1 MSFLLI
7 LTLIVVVTVGMLL
20 MKIFSAMQPN
30 DKQIDAD
37 IKKMKT
43 ELEPLTKN
51 LISIS
56 KEELE
61 LFSQREIDNTLKKK
75 SGVAAKG
82 VFTTIYHEPLVA
94 YSYKRY
100 PSSKLNAI
108 LYARSAD
115 HEFAYRIKKG
125 EVQLI
130 VDQKHAGTLR
140 ENGVLYDPRNRVIA
154 SMNREQDPKL
164 LPVTIEDREVGNLL
178 KPLPIAQKE
187 LSQRAFELVRPDLND
202 KEETLFL
209 SLAVLELV
217 QRNVGKG

>member
-7 LTLIVVVTVGMLL
+7 VSLIAVVTVGMLL
-20 MKIFSAMQPN
+20 MKIFGNVQPS

-37 IKKMKT
+37 IKKMKA
-43 ELEPLTKN
+43 ELEPMTTDLVPIT
-51 LISIS
+51 

-61 LFSQREIDNTLKKK
+61 LFSQSQINAALKKK
-75 SGVAAKG
+75 SGVSAKG

-94 YSYKRY
+94 YNYKRY

-108 LYARSAD
+108 LYARSFD

-125 EVQLI
+125 EVQLV

-140 ENGVLYDPRNRVIA
+140 ENGALYDSRNRMIA
-154 SMNREQDPKL
+154 RINRDQDKM
-164 LPVTIEDREVGNLL
+164 LPVLVEDREVGNLL
-178 KPLPIAQKE
+178 KPIPEAKAE
-187 LSQRAFELVRPDLND
+187 LSQRAFELIRNDLNPQ
-202 KEETLFL
+202 EETLFL

-217 QRNVGKG
+217 QRSVNK

>member
-7 LTLIVVVTVGMLL
+7 LSLIAVVSVGMLL
-20 MKIFSAMQPN
+20 MKIFSSFQPN

-37 IKKMKT
+37 IKKLKA
-43 ELEPLTKN
+43 EVQPLAQN
-51 LISIS
+51 LIPIS

-61 LFSQREIDNTLKKK
+61 LFSQSQINAALKKK
-75 SGVAAKG
+75 AGISAKG

-100 PSSKLNAI
+100 PSHKLNAV

-125 EVQLI
+125 EVQLV

-140 ENGVLYDPRNRVIA
+140 ENGVLYDARNRMIA
-154 SMNREQDPKL
+154 SINREHDKL
-164 LPVTIEDREVGNLL
+164 LPVQVEDREVGNLL

-187 LSQRAFELVRPDLND
+187 LSQRAFEFVRGDLND
-202 KEETLFL
+202 REETLFL

-217 QRNVGKG
+217 QRSVEK

>member
-7 LTLIVVVTVGMLL
+7 VSLIAVVSVGMLL
-20 MKIFSAMQPN
+20 MKIFSAVQPS

-37 IKKMKT
+37 IKAMKAD
-43 ELEPLTKN
+43 LEPLTKD
-51 LISIS
+51 LLPIS

-61 LFSQREIDNTLKKK
+61 LFSQSQINAALKKK
-75 SGVAAKG
+75 GGISAKG

-100 PSSKLNAI
+100 PSAKLNAV

-115 HEFAYRIKKG
+115 HEFVYRIKKG
-125 EVQLI
+125 EIQLV
-130 VDQKHAGTLR
+130 VDLKHAGTLKD
-140 ENGVLYDPRNRVIA
+140 NGVLYDARNRPVA
-154 SMNREQDPKL
+154 SINRAHDKL
-164 LPVTIEDREVGNLL
+164 LPVQVEDREVGNLL
-178 KPLPIAQKE
+178 KPLPEAKKE

-217 QRNVGKG
+217 NRSVEK